1 MVEIHLEIGSTVAI
15 EKEVLEDILINLRNQ
30 GYEAVGPMVKD
41 GSVVYSPLA
50 SMQDLPRGYSSHQDA
65 GQYRLIQT
73 GDEEYFSLIPGPHT
87 WKQFFFPPRS
97 ELSVFQRDTHK
108 PNRWAVEARQVRPP
122 AYALIGVRPC
132 ELAAI
137 QIQDRV
143 FLRNDVKDPIYRSRR
158 ERAFIMVANCT
169 HPGGTCFCVSMNS
182 GPKAKEGFDLSLTE
196 LEDMFL
202 VEIGSETGRMVI
214 SDLAWEPASAY
225 LVQAAQRRLDAAQ
238 AQMGRSLNNLPK
250 ISERL
255 LTRLD
260 HPQYDDVAKRC
271 LSCGNCTQVCP
282 TCFCWDVQ
290 EINQL
295 DGKVVKR
302 ERVWDS
308 CFNPEYSYVF
318 GGNSRPSTRVR
329 YRQWITH
336 KLASWMQQFGTLGCV
351 GCGRCITWCPAKID
365 ITAEAEALVKEK

>member
-1 MVEIHLEIGSTVAI
+1 MAEIHLEIGSTIAI
-15 EKEVLEDILINLRNQ
+15 EKGVLEDILINLRNQ
-30 GYEAVGPMVKD
+30 GYEAVGPTVKD

-50 SMQDLPRGYSSHQDA
+50 SMQDLPRGYTSEQD
-65 GQYRLIQT
+65 
-73 GDEEYFSLIPGPHT
+73 PHT

-97 ELSVFQRDTHK
+97 ELSVFQRDAQR
-108 PNRWAVEARQVRPP
+108 PNRWTVEPRQVRPP

-132 ELAAI
+132 EVAAI

-143 FLRNDVKDPIYRSRR
+143 FLRDDVKDPIYRSRR

-169 HPGGTCFCVSMNS
+169 HPGGTCFCVSMDS
-182 GPKAKEGFDLSLTE
+182 GPKAKEGFDLSVTE

-202 VEIGSETGRMVI
+202 VGIGSETGRMVVA
-214 SDLAWEPASAY
+214 DLAWEPASAF

-238 AQMGRSLNNLPK
+238 AQMGRSLSNVQK
-250 ISERL
+250 ISEKL
-255 LTRLD
+255 LMRLD
-260 HPQYDDVAKRC
+260 HPRYDDVAERC
-271 LSCGNCTQVCP
+271 ISCGNCTQVCP

-295 DGKVVKR
+295 DGKLVRR

-336 KLASWMQQFGTLGCV
+336 KLASWKQQFGTLGCV

-365 ITAEAEALVKEK
+365 ITVEAEALVKEK

>member
-1 MVEIHLEIGSTVAI
+1 MAETRLEIGSTIAI
-15 EKEVLEDILINLRNQ
+15 EKGVLEDILINLRNQ
-30 GYEAVGPMVKD
+30 GYEAVGPTVKD

-50 SMQDLPRGYSSHQDA
+50 SMQDLPRGYTSEQDA
-65 GQYRLIQT
+65 GHYRLIQT

-97 ELSVFQRDTHK
+97 ELSVFQRDAQR
-108 PNRWAVEARQVRPP
+108 PNRWTVEPRQVRPP
-122 AYALIGVRPC
+122 AYAFIGVRPC

-143 FLRNDVKDPIYRSRR
+143 FLREDVKDPIYRSRR

-169 HPGGTCFCVSMNS
+169 HPGGTCFCVSMDS
-182 GPKAKEGFDLSLTE
+182 GPKAKESFDLSVTE

-202 VEIGSETGRMVI
+202 VGIGSETGRMVVA
-214 SDLAWEPASAY
+214 DLAWEPASAF

-238 AQMGRSLNNLPK
+238 AQMGRSLSNIQK
-250 ISERL
+250 ISEKL
-255 LTRLD
+255 LMRLD
-260 HPQYDDVAKRC
+260 HPRYDDVAERC
-271 LSCGNCTQVCP
+271 ISCGNCTQVCP

-295 DGKVVKR
+295 DGKVVRR

-336 KLASWMQQFGTLGCV
+336 KLASWKQQFGTLGCV

-365 ITAEAEALVKEK
+365 ITIEAEALVKEK